1 MTRPVCIYDA
11 NVLYPA
17 QLRDVLMRLAV
28 AGLVRAHWTD
38 EIHDEWMRNVRADH
52 PDIMRDQLE
61 RTRRL
66 MERALPDARVTDYAT
81 WIPRIDLPDPDD
93 RHVVAAA
100 VKIGAD
106 VIVTF
111 NLDDFPDDALA
122 PFGVEAIH
130 PDSLFLSRIEDSPSA
145 VIDVA
150 RKHRASLQKPP
161 KSPSEYVHLLRMS
174 GLRRTANWLAERKEH
189 L

>member
-1 MTRPVCIYDA
+1 MRPVCIYDA

-38 EIHDEWMRNVRADH
+38 DIHDEWMRNVRDDH
-52 PDIMRDQLE
+52 PDITQGHLE

-66 MERALPDARVTDYAT
+66 MERALPDARVTDYASR
-81 WIPRIDLPDPDD
+81 IPEIDLPDPDD
-93 RHVVAAA
+93 RHVAAAA
-100 VKIGAD
+100 VKIDAD

-111 NLDDFPDDALA
+111 NLPDFPAEALA
-122 PFGVEAIH
+122 PFGVEAIS
-130 PDSLFLSRIEDSPSA
+130 PDSLFLSLIEEHPSS
-145 VIDVA
+145 VIQVA
-150 RKHRASLQKPP
+150 HDHRTSLRNPP
-161 KSPSEYVHLLRMS
+161 KSPSEYIDLLGKC
-174 GLRRTANWLAERKEH
+174 GLQRAADWLSNRKAA